1 MIDGTLTLLAREI
14 PGYLASF
21 GLGCLL
27 GSLFLW
33 GLWLTVQR
41 IPSSRHPAA
50 LILGS
55 LVLRFGLTLA
65 GFYLVARYGH
75 WEHILITATGFTLP
89 RLLANQRIQA
99 GLAVRNNSGNTSP

>member
-1 MIDGTLTLLAREI
+1 MINGTQLAGQI

-27 GSLFLW
+27 GALFLW

-41 IPSSRHPAA
+41 IPTSRHPAA
-50 LILGS
+50 LMLGS
-55 LVLRFGLTLA
+55 LVLRFGLAMA

-75 WEHILITATGFTLP
+75 WEHILITAAGFTLP
-89 RLLANQRIQA
+89 RILANRRIQV
-99 GLAVRNNSGNTSP
+99 GLTVSDNRADTTP